1 MQWFRVIAGGT
12 MNKKYAV
19 ILLFALLPLILFC
32 VKEDEN
38 TETEPIPKTW
48 DVIEVDINAP
58 VICGRQPVICV
69 QSASY
74 TENSDISHE
83 DKQILYKIVEAEA
96 GNEDRIGKI
105 LVANVILNRLE
116 DKQFPD
122 TIEEVVYQRNGDVVQ
137 FSPVANGSF
146 ESAVPDEDT
155 IEAVDAALTGEDYS
169 QGALFFAA
177 RLYADDNKMRWF
189 DENLEKVLEHGGHE
203 FYR

>member
-1 MQWFRVIAGGT
+1 
-12 MNKKYAV
+12 MNKKYAAV
-19 ILLFALLPLILFC
+19 ILLFALLPMILFC
-32 VKEDEN
+32 AKENEN
-38 TETEPIPKTW
+38 AETEPIPKTW
-48 DVIEVDINAP
+48 EVIEVDINAP
-58 VICGRQPVICV
+58 VISGRQPVICV
-69 QSASY
+69 QSAAY
-74 TENSDISHE
+74 KDNPDISHE

-146 ESAVPDEDT
+146 DTAVPDYDT

-177 RLYADDNKMRWF
+177 RLYADDSKMRWF

>member
-19 ILLFALLPLILFC
+19 ILLFALLPMILFC

-48 DVIEVDINAP
+48 DVIEVDISAP

-69 QSASY
+69 QSTSY

-116 DKQFPD
+116 DEQFPD

-146 ESAVPDEDT
+146 ESAVPDDDT